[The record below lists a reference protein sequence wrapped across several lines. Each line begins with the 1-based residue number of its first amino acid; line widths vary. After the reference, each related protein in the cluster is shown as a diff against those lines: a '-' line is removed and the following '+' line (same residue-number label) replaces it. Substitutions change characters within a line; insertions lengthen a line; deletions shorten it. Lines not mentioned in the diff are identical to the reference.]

1 MNSQLLALQAELD
14 RLGDENRKLRSM
26 LDHLMKNYNDLQNQL
41 LLAMQQQA
49 RKAAEDGQV
58 LMLFITYFF
67 PFFVFLIFFRLIS
80 KFILLIQLTNN

>member
-26 LDHLMKNYNDLQNQL
+26 LDHLMKNYSDLQNQL

-58 LMLFITYFF
+58 ILFITYLF
-67 PFFVFLIFFRLIS
+67 PFFVFFIIFFRLMS
-80 KFILLIQLTNN
+80 KFIILIQ